1 MQKEVKNV
9 QNTQPKV
16 KSSKVDEEVDDY
28 DDELQDQM
36 AESLFQEADQ
46 MGIFK
51 VENMISEGVD
61 YAAALDKIETKI

>member
-1 MQKEVKNV
+1 M

-16 KSSKVDEEVDDY
+16 KSTKVDEEVDDY

-36 AESLFQEADQ
+36 AESLFQEANQ

-51 VENMISEGVD
+51 TENMMQGGVD
-61 YAAALDKIETKI
+61 YAAALD